1 MAYDAFPSSQVSY
14 TNGEPSA
21 SEHIPLK
28 IFRSIKQLPFELRE
42 HCMVYL
48 QEELYS
54 QALTLLNTLLISG
67 NDSTSS
73 VLLPAY
79 VPHPQILTL
88 ISTLIVYPS
97 ITTRLPDHEKPE
109 AANQAHAYLNHI
121 NSIVGSQNAGLNECL
136 QFASQNQ
143 PRSRRR
149 DRLPEPDE
157 STFDDAELKLT
168 TKAAGEDSLYNQAE
182 DFWSILGWAFNCSV
196 RHLPRW
202 NRWKLWLELMLD
214 ILSSDL
220 KQRLAEFRANP
231 SIKGRKDDSL
241 PSPLLSQYLLAANE
255 NRNSLRR
262 IMRAILA
269 DGSPKSMAEFPS
281 IWKNETRGPKGATIT
296 RIGEQVKI
304 DSDDEKYGDYNDDS
318 STPEPASPS
327 LPTEPTPSTKRR
339 RKPQARNSIPSLEDQ
354 PPSSL
359 GDPISIHLRRRVLA
373 LLTYH
378 STSLPDL
385 INTENLFDLFTEFMR
400 PLPLAQFLAILF
412 PSPLSDLNATSSL
425 YQMLLRPILSG
436 DAPVYN
442 ANYLTKEDLMVFYLP
457 FPASSTAAA
466 DNAKVSVVIEGLL
479 RLLWGQGLLDDMPD
493 SSQDRGRGSGRLA
506 KKNGKVNKLREAVE
520 RGIAARKDKV
530 GTESRKRKAGAA
542 AEEDEFAREV
552 LEASSNRMMALLDMI
567 ES

>member
-1 MAYDAFPSSQVSY
+1 M
-14 TNGEPSA
+14 
-21 SEHIPLK
+21 
-28 IFRSIKQLPFELRE
+28 
-42 HCMVYL
+42 
-48 QEELYS
+48 
-54 QALTLLNTLLISG
+54 
-67 NDSTSS
+67 
-73 VLLPAY
+73 
-79 VPHPQILTL
+79 
-88 ISTLIVYPS
+88 YPS
-97 ITTRLPDHEKPE
+97 ITTRLPEHERPE
-109 AANQAHAYLNHI
+109 AANQAHAYLSHI
-121 NSIVGSQNAGLNECL
+121 NSIVGPHNAGLHECL
-136 QFASQNQ
+136 QFASQSQ

-149 DRLPEPDE
+149 DRLPAPDD
-157 STFDDAELKLT
+157 SSFDDAELKLT
-168 TKAAGEDSLYNQAE
+168 TKVAGDDSLYNQAE
-182 DFWSILGWAFNCSV
+182 DFWSVLGWALNCSV
-196 RHLPRW
+196 RHSARW
-202 NRWKLWLELMLD
+202 DRWKLWLDLMLD

-220 KQRLAEFRANP
+220 KQRLAESRANH
-231 SIKGRKDDSL
+231 SIKGRKDDST

-327 LPTEPTPSTKRR
+327 LPAEPTPSTKRR
-339 RKPQARNSIPSLEDQ
+339 RKPQGQNFTSATEEQAPSN
-354 PPSSL
+354 L
-359 GDPISIHLRRRVLA
+359 GDQTSLHLRRRVLS

-400 PLPLAQFLAILF
+400 PLPLTHFLALLF
-412 PSPLSDLNATSSL
+412 PSPLSDVNATSSL

-442 ANYLTKEDLMVFYLP
+442 ANYLTREDLIAFYLP
-457 FPASSTAAA
+457 FPASSTSAA

-479 RLLWGQGLLDDMPD
+479 RLLWGQGLLDDTPDD
-493 SSQDRGRGSGRLA
+493 SSPKRRARNGRPAEKS
-506 KKNGKVNKLREAVE
+506 GKVNKLREAVE

-542 AEEDEFAREV
+542 AEEDELAREV
-552 LEASSNRMMALLDMI
+552 LEASSNRMLALLDMI
-567 ES
+567 ER